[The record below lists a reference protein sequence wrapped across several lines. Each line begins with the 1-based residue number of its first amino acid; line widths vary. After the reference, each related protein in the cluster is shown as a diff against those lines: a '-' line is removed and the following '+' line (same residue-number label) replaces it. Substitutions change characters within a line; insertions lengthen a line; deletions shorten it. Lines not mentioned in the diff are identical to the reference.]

1 MLGKRM
7 GGINWTEVPPTTLT
21 IGGDAT
27 VTDGYVGG
35 GGPNR
40 ASAWAVA
47 SALTTGRMRAM
58 PVATLE

>member
-1 MLGKRM
+1 M
-7 GGINWTEVPPTTLT
+7 GGINWREVSPILA

-27 VTDGYVGG
+27 VIDGYVGG